1 MHLEWQT
8 HEYKIVRVVGKSS
21 IFQIVASDI
30 FYSVFVTHVI

>member
-21 IFQIVASDI
+21 IFQIYFTV
-30 FYSVFVTHVI
+30 YL